1 MKGNLMNKREL
12 GTNYE
17 KMACD
22 YLESKEYKIIER
34 NFRTYKGEIDIIAS
48 DKEYL
53 VFVEVK
59 FRAKNSFGYSAEA
72 VGVHKQ
78 GIIYRVAECYL
89 TLHTE
94 YCNKPCRFDV
104 IAIDNNEINHIV
116 NAFGGL

>member
-1 MKGNLMNKREL
+1 MNKREL

-59 FRAKNSFGYSAEA
+59 FRAKNSFGYSA
-72 VGVHKQ
+72 
-78 GIIYRVAECYL
+78 L
-89 TLHTE
+89 
-94 YCNKPCRFDV
+94 
-104 IAIDNNEINHIV
+104 
-116 NAFGGL
+116 